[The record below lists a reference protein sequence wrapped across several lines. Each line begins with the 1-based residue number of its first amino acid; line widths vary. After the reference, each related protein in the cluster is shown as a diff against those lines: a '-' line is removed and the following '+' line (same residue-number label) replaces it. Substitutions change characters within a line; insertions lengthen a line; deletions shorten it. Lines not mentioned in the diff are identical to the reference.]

1 VCRIILT
8 YETAA
13 ARSVV
18 PQKRGFPAHFVIRQG
33 QELKFRFRLRKPAM
47 RRERRPL
54 AIAYKIIMHYAGMS
68 GVRKRRPSSGTRPI
82 WWAL

>member
-1 VCRIILT
+1 MCRIILT

-33 QELKFRFRLRKPAM
+33 HLW
-47 RRERRPL
+47 
-54 AIAYKIIMHYAGMS
+54 KIIISPEFGDKADL
-68 GVRKRRPSSGTRPI
+68 KKLTRDVL
-82 WWAL
+82 AQH

>member
-1 VCRIILT
+1 MAND
-8 YETAA
+8 E
-13 ARSVV
+13 
-18 PQKRGFPAHFVIRQG
+18 
-33 QELKFRFRLRKPAM
+33 ELKFRLRPRKPAM

-54 AIAYKIIMHYAGMS
+54 AIAYKTIMHYARMS